1 MDTEFKQQVR
11 EDFAE
16 VLLNTEEF
24 GRICCWNGMP
34 LKIAEDARKEDQ
46 AYQTQGINKDSMVI
60 YCRDVDLT
68 PSPEV
73 TEEVMLDGKRW
84 YVEDVRKPFGYL
96 IISLT
101 RNVA

>member
-1 MDTEFKQQVR
+1 MDTGFKQQVR

-34 LKIAEDARKEDQ
+34 LKIAEDARSEDQ
-46 AYQTQGINKDSMVI
+46 SYRAQGVNKNTIVI
-60 YCRDVDLT
+60 YCRDIDLT

-73 TEEVMLDGKRW
+73 TELVELDGKKW
-84 YVEDVRKPFGYL
+84 YIEDVRKPYGYL
-96 IISLT
+96 IITLT
-101 RNVA
+101 RNFA